1 MIITALETILVDT
14 FPNLCYVRLHTDT
27 GLIGLGET
35 FFGPEAVA
43 AHLHATA
50 APLLLGQDPF
60 RVGRH
65 WHHLYAGPARRS
77 IGAEARALSA
87 VDLALWDILGQAVGL
102 PIYQLLGG
110 AFRDRIRIYNT
121 CAGYRHVAAAATSNR
136 PAHGTWG
143 IGGPTTG
150 PFEDYEAQFDRPEEL
165 AASLLAQGIS
175 AVKLFPFD
183 ASPTN
188 GHEIADA
195 DLQRGVDVFA
205 RMRQAA
211 GKQLDLLL
219 DFGSGWDLPTA
230 LRIARAIEEFAPF
243 WFEDPLAVDNLDAWV
258 AFRQSTPV
266 PTAGSE
272 HLGSRFAFRELLEK
286 RAVDIVLFDPGW
298 VGGISEGKKVAGLAD
313 AHHLP
318 FCPHECTGPIA
329 MIAGIH
335 LCLSSPNALLQ
346 ETVRAYW
353 TGVYREIVTTLPR
366 IEGGYAYPP
375 EGSGLGTALRPDF
388 IARSDARIRRSER

>member
-1 MIITALETILVDT
+1 MIITALETILVDA
-14 FPNLCYVRLHTDT
+14 FPNLCYVRLHTDA

-60 RVGRH
+60 RIERH
-65 WHHLYAGPARRS
+65 WHNLYAGPARRS
-77 IGAEARALSA
+77 IGAEARTLSA

-110 AFRDRIRIYNT
+110 TFRDRIRIYNT
-121 CAGYRHVAAAATSNR
+121 CAGYRHVATAATPNR

-150 PFEDYEAQFDRPEEL
+150 PYEDYEAQFERPEEL
-165 AASLLAQGIS
+165 AASLLDQGIS

-183 ASPTN
+183 ASSTD
-188 GHEIADA
+188 GHGIDDA
-195 DLQRGVDVFA
+195 DLQRGIDVFA

-211 GKQLDLLL
+211 GKKLDLLL
-219 DFGSGWDLPTA
+219 DFGSSWDLPTA
-230 LRIARAIEEFAPF
+230 LRIAHAVEEFAPF
-243 WFEDPLAVDNLDAWV
+243 WFEDPLTVDNLDAWV
-258 AFRQSTPV
+258 TFRQNTSV

-272 HLGSRFAFRELLEK
+272 HLGSHFAFRDLLEK
-286 RAVDIVLFDPGW
+286 RAVDVVLFDPGW
-298 VGGISEGKKVAGLAD
+298 VGGISEAKKVATLAD

-318 FCPHECTGPIA
+318 FCPHECTGPVA

-353 TGVYREIVTTLPR
+353 TGAYREIVTTLPR

-375 EGSGLGTALRPDF
+375 EGPGLGTALRSDF
-388 IARSDARIRRSER
+388 VARSDARIRRSER

>member
-1 MIITALETILVDT
+1 MIITAIETILVDT
-14 FPNLCYVRLHTDT
+14 FPNLCYVRIHTDA

-43 AHLHATA
+43 AHLHATV
-50 APLLLGQDPF
+50 APVLLGQDPF
-60 RVGRH
+60 RIERH
-65 WHHLYAGPARRS
+65 WHNLYAGPARRS

-102 PIYQLLGG
+102 PLFQLLGG

-121 CAGYRHVAAAATSNR
+121 CAGYRHVANTAMPDQAT
-136 PAHGTWG
+136 HGTWG

-150 PFEDYEAQFDRPEEL
+150 PYEDYEAQFAHPAEL
-165 AASLLAQGIS
+165 AASLRDQGIT

-183 ASPTN
+183 ASQTD
-188 GHEIADA
+188 GHGIANA

-205 RMRQAA
+205 QMRQAV
-211 GKQLDLLL
+211 GKKLDLLL

-230 LRIARAIEEFAPF
+230 LRIAQAVEEFAPF
-243 WFEDPLAVDNLDAWV
+243 WFEDPVAVDDLDAWA
-258 AFRQSTPV
+258 AFRQNTPV

-272 HLGSRFAFRELLEK
+272 HLGSRYAFQDLLDK
-286 RAVDIVLFDPGW
+286 RAVDVVLFDPGW
-298 VGGISEGKKVAGLAD
+298 VGGISEAKKVAALAD

-318 FCPHECTGPIA
+318 FCPHECTGPVA
-329 MIAGIH
+329 MVAGIH

-353 TGVYREIVTTLPR
+353 TGAYREIVTTLPR

-375 EGSGLGTALRPDF
+375 EGPGLGTALRPEF
-388 IARSDARIRRSER
+388 ISRSDARIRRSER

>member
-1 MIITALETILVDT
+1 MIITALETILVDA
-14 FPNLCYVRLHTDT
+14 FPNLCYVRLHTDA

-60 RVGRH
+60 RIERH
-65 WHHLYAGPARRS
+65 WHNLYAGPARRS
-77 IGAEARALSA
+77 IGVEARALSA

-121 CAGYRHVAAAATSNR
+121 CAGYRHIATAATPNW
-136 PAHGTWG
+136 PAYGTWG

-150 PFEDYEAQFDRPEEL
+150 PYEDYEAQFDHPEEL
-165 AASLLAQGIS
+165 ATSLLEQGIT

-183 ASPTN
+183 ASPTD
-188 GHEIADA
+188 GHGIDDA

-205 RMRQAA
+205 RMRRTA
-211 GKQLDLLL
+211 GKKLDLLL

-230 LRIARAIEEFAPF
+230 LRIARAVEEFAPF

-258 AFRQSTPV
+258 AFRQNTSV

-272 HLGSRFAFRELLEK
+272 HLGSRFAFRDLLER

-318 FCPHECTGPIA
+318 FCPHECTGPVA

-353 TGVYREIVTTLPR
+353 TGAYRQIVATLPR

-388 IARSDARIRRSER
+388 FARSDARIRRSAR

>member
-1 MIITALETILVDT
+1 MIITAIETILVDT
-14 FPNLCYVRLHTDT
+14 FPNLCYVHIHTDA

-50 APLLLGQDPF
+50 APMLLGQDPF
-60 RVGRH
+60 RIERH
-65 WHHLYAGPARRS
+65 WHNLYAGPARRS

-87 VDLALWDILGQAVGL
+87 VDLALWDILGQAAGL
-102 PIYQLLGG
+102 PLYQLLGG

-121 CAGYRHVAAAATSNR
+121 CAGYRHVANAATPDQAS
-136 PAHGTWG
+136 HGTWG
-143 IGGPTTG
+143 IGGPATG
-150 PFEDYEAQFDRPEEL
+150 PYEDYEAQFAHPEEL
-165 AASLLAQGIS
+165 AASLLDQGIT

-183 ASPTN
+183 ASQTD
-188 GHEIADA
+188 GHGIAEA

-211 GKQLDLLL
+211 GKKLDLLL

-230 LRIARAIEEFAPF
+230 LRIARAVEEFTPF
-243 WFEDPLAVDNLDAWV
+243 WFEDPLAVDDLDAWA
-258 AFRQSTPV
+258 AFRQNTPV

-272 HLGSRFAFRELLEK
+272 HLGSRYAFKDLLDK
-286 RAVDIVLFDPGW
+286 RAVDVVLFDPSW
-298 VGGISEGKKVAGLAD
+298 VGGISEGKKVAALAD

-318 FCPHECTGPIA
+318 FCPHECTGPVA

-335 LCLSSPNALLQ
+335 LCISSPNALLQ

-353 TGVYREIVTTLPR
+353 TGAYREIVTTLPR
-366 IEGGYAYPP
+366 IEGGFAYPT
-375 EGSGLGTALRPDF
+375 EGPGLGTALQPEF
-388 IARSDARIRRSER
+388 ISRFDARIRRSER

>member
-1 MIITALETILVDT
+1 MIITALETILVDS
-14 FPNLCYVRLHTDT
+14 FPNLCYVRLYTDA

-60 RVGRH
+60 RIERH
-65 WHHLYAGPARRS
+65 SHDLYAGPARRS
-77 IGAEARALSA
+77 IGTEARALSA

-121 CAGYRHVAAAATSNR
+121 CAGYRHVANAATPNR

-143 IGGPTTG
+143 IGGLTTG
-150 PFEDYEAQFDRPEEL
+150 PYEDYEAQFARPEEL
-165 AASLLAQGIS
+165 ADSLLAQGIS

-183 ASPTN
+183 ASPTD
-188 GHEIADA
+188 GHGIDDA
-195 DLQRGVDVFA
+195 DLQRGADVFS

-211 GKQLDLLL
+211 GKKLDLLL

-230 LRIARAIEEFAPF
+230 LRIARAVEPFAPF
-243 WFEDPLAVDNLDAWV
+243 WFEDPLAADNLDAWV
-258 AFRQSTPV
+258 AFRQNTPV

-272 HLGSRFAFRELLEK
+272 HLGSRFAFLDLLHK
-286 RAVDIVLFDPGW
+286 GAVDIVLFDPGW
-298 VGGISEGKKVAGLAD
+298 VGGITEGKKVAGLAD

-318 FCPHECTGPIA
+318 FCPHECTGPVA

-353 TGVYREIVTTLPR
+353 TGAYGQIVTTLPR

-375 EGSGLGTALRPDF
+375 EGSGLGTALRPEL
-388 IARSDARIRRSER
+388 ITRPDARIRRTEK